1 MTSGKHKRENK
12 ELQVQLP
19 TLVRARA
26 TEILKPKT
34 LEALFVCRLKSLD
47 KNQQVG
53 GSLQTVISLPG
64 GADAARYSF
73 KQIFEKEDTDEVN
86 LVDASNAFS
95 SLKRKAVLHDIRTVC
110 PGIST
115 VLINTY
121 RLPVCMIILGEGE
134 LRSVEGTIQGNDFAV
149 SIDTMNIL

>member
-1 MTSGKHKRENK
+1 M
-12 ELQVQLP
+12 QLA
-19 TLVRARA
+19 TLLRARA
-26 TEILKPKT
+26 TEILNPKT
-34 LEALFVCRLKSLD
+34 LEALFMCRLTPLD
-47 KNQQVG
+47 KNQHVA

-64 GADAARYSF
+64 GADAARYPF

-86 LVDASNAFS
+86 LVNASNAFI

-110 PGIST
+110 PEIYT

-134 LRSVEGTIQGNDFAV
+134 LPSVEGTIQGNDFAV